1 MVAVMAATI
10 ALGLAACGS
19 SAASGDPTLP
29 AGSSV
34 ATTEATTVATMEV
47 ATVASTTAV
56 TVTTVPATEPAATA
70 PPSSAAEPA
79 AVVVSDPDIADL
91 EKQLDEIDQLLAGVD
106 ADLNQD

>member
-19 SAASGDPTLP
+19 SDASGNPTLP
-29 AGSSV
+29 AGTS
-34 ATTEATTVATMEV
+34 AA
-47 ATVASTTAV
+47 ASQTSE
-56 TVTTVPATEPAATA
+56 PAIQPASTEPAAT
-70 PPSSAAEPA
+70 EPTA
-79 AVVVSDPDIADL
+79 TPVGTATVVLSEADVADL

>member
-19 SAASGDPTLP
+19 SDARGNPTLP
-29 AGSSV
+29 AGTSAAAGQTSEP
-34 ATTEATTVATMEV
+34 AIQP
-47 ATVASTTAV
+47 AS
-56 TVTTVPATEPAATA
+56 TEPAAT
-70 PPSSAAEPA
+70 EPTA
-79 AVVVSDPDIADL
+79 TPVGTATVVVSEADVADL